1 MASVIYP
8 KWKQLIV
15 GLGCGSGTKPTG
27 TLKAQIVDAADYT
40 YDAGHDYLDD
50 VPAGAR
56 VGTAVEITNPTFTL
70 GVLDGDNVTW
80 ASVTGDVSEAVVVYL
95 DTGTAGTSPLIC
107 YQDSGTGL
115 PVTPN
120 GNNIIGS
127 WNASGIC
134 AI

>member
-1 MASVIYP
+1 MSSVIYP

-27 TLKAQIVDAADYT
+27 TLKAAIVDT
-40 YDAGHDYLDD
+40 ND
-50 VPAGAR
+50 VPYNAAHDNYDDISAGV
-56 VGTAVEITNPTFTL
+56 VGTPVAITNPTFTN

-95 DTGTAGTSPLIC
+95 DTGTASTSPLIC
-107 YQDSGTGL
+107 FIDSGTGI